1 MEGFETNHRI
11 GQMDDYLISSPQPHV
26 QTKKT
31 GSFKKKKKLTVGVTF
46 YIYIY
51 LLNLKGSNMY

>member
-31 GSFKKKKKLTVGVTF
+31 GSFKKKKKTNSGSDIL

-51 LLNLKGSNMY
+51 LKFEGF